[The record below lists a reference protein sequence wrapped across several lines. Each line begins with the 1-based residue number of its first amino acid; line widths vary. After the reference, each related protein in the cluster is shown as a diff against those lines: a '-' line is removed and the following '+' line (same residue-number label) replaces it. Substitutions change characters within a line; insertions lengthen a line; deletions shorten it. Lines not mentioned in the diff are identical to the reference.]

1 MGEFNGG
8 SGFGLEDSAL
18 NYILYFSFIAIMGV
32 IVLNL
37 FVGIAVGD
45 MNRTLEEADIKQIS
59 LRIVYVM
66 KVQDALKYF
75 KRVPVLNKLF
85 NMQHTVFCY
94 ETDETKVIKFAYSF
108 LRFLRTRLIKTPSI
122 NLVNQQKR
130 LEELVGTLSS
140 HTANN
145 YKAIKEAMDNQVVE
159 VNNKLA
165 NSQQRLEDI
174 LLESSRNTR
183 SNFESSAD
191 DSASAL
197 GSVEEH
203 LKGSQR
209 VIAQQVV
216 QILNILETKFA
227 QTRSSFASRLHNSD
241 KLNRNNFE
249 TIMAKLRAILEL
261 DITELNERTNNM
273 RETTAKEFFFVKSLL
288 TVVDQTMQNLQ
299 KDVNGLS
306 AKVESNQAQLIQT
319 DLKVDFIETVVRK
332 ESFKDLSSLRQQTSR
347 FSPDYDRI
355 KAIED
360 SVKTIDERL
369 IRSAEDSTKLKTTF
383 KKLENLTE
391 KARELDEEISR
402 IHVLDE
408 SVDAADVKLGKA
420 IKEVRNETRKLD
432 ETISKLDGIS
442 QRMDK
447 IEPELSKINAIE
459 MTLNKFDEQQ
469 TLLIGL
475 VKSLLDKKPPQS
487 PQLPP
492 LQDIPIKEE
501 IQIHEEIPIQAEPTY
516 STLID
521 DHEGPENGDNTDR
534 KLSYKV
540 QHL

>member
-18 NYILYFSFIAIMGV
+18 NYILYFSFIAIMGI

-75 KRVPVLNKLF
+75 KRVPVFNKLF
-85 NMQHTVFCY
+85 NMQHTVFSY

-122 NLVNQQKR
+122 NLVNPQKR
-130 LEELVGTLSS
+130 LEEMVSHLSS

-145 YKAIKEAMDNQVVE
+145 YKAIKEAMDNQVIE

-203 LKGSQR
+203 LKGSQK

-241 KLNRNNFE
+241 KLNRSNFE
-249 TIMAKLRAILEL
+249 TIMAKLKAILEL

-273 RETTAKEFFFVKSLL
+273 RETNVKEFFFVKSLL
-288 TVVDQTMQNLQ
+288 AVVDQTMQNLQ

-306 AKVESNQAQLIQT
+306 AKVDSNQAQLIQT

-355 KAIED
+355 KVIED

-369 IRSAEDSTKLKTTF
+369 IKSAEDSTKLKTTF

-391 KARELDEEISR
+391 KARQLDEEISR

-408 SVDAADVKLGKA
+408 SVDAADVKLDKA
-420 IKEVRNETRKLD
+420 IQETRKLD
-432 ETISKLDGIS
+432 ETISKLDGIN

-459 MTLNKFDEQQ
+459 LTLNKFDEQQ

-475 VKSLLDKKPPQS
+475 VKSLLDRKPPKFPQAP

-521 DHEGPENGDNTDR
+521 DHESQEGGDNSDR